1 MLSVI
6 GYQLSVISYLL
17 TVICYQLCEI
27 IRTNV
32 LKTRKEMNTEEKSV
46 WNKICCIFDKLKL
59 LIMTAVLNIFKK
71 SKKATSTVKTTEVRS
86 ALVRLVNRID
96 TTDGKSKVV
105 KIGDKYFR
113 VRELG

>member
-1 MLSVI
+1 MA
-6 GYQLSVISYLL
+6 
-17 TVICYQLCEI
+17 
-27 IRTNV
+27 
-32 LKTRKEMNTEEKSV
+32 
-46 WNKICCIFDKLKL
+46 
-59 LIMTAVLNIFKK
+59 AVLNIFKK

>member
-1 MLSVI
+1 ME
-6 GYQLSVISYLL
+6 LL
-17 TVICYQLCEI
+17 
-27 IRTNV
+27 
-32 LKTRKEMNTEEKSV
+32 
-46 WNKICCIFDKLKL
+46 WNRICCIFDKLKL

-71 SKKATSTVKTTEVRS
+71 SKKATSTVKTSEVRS